1 MATNPM
7 QRKARNSFLLGFML
21 MLIIAAVI
29 IGFLVMQLAKIKQ
42 EEQEK
47 EMASRNVYVLQRDVK
62 SGETISTSD
71 VSMKKVEGSSA
82 PADYDVVIEEDTIS
96 KINLKKGT
104 ILSKSMLTESTEK
117 ITSDL
122 RLQEFNMLAL
132 PVAIEVDDYIDIRF
146 TLPSGVDYIVIP
158 KKKVIDIQDNTI
170 WLQLTED
177 EILTMS
183 NAIYE
188 AYTMPTSKLYI
199 NLYVE
204 PGIQETATPTYPINS
219 AVLEL
224 ISKNPNVVATAKKAL
239 SDRLENLTNQRNNVI
254 NTELQNYSA
263 DAQTNVEER
272 IKEENEKRQEAREK
286 YLEELNGGMYTEEM

>member
-7 QRKARNSFLLGFML
+7 QRKARNSFLLGFMI
-21 MLIIAAVI
+21 MLVIAAVI
-29 IGFLVMQLAKIKQ
+29 IGFLIMQLAKIQQ

-47 EMASRNVYVLQRDVK
+47 QMSEVYVLKKDVK
-62 SGETISTSD
+62 SGETILNSNI
-71 VSMKKVEGSSA
+71 MKVEVESTVA
-82 PADYDVVIEEDTIS
+82 PADCDIEIKEDTIS
-96 KINLKKGT
+96 KINLKAGT
-104 ILSKSMLTESTEK
+104 ILSKSMLTQSTEK

-158 KKKVIDIQDNTI
+158 KKKVIDIQDDTI
-170 WLQLTED
+170 WLQLSED

-224 ISKNPNVVATAKKAL
+224 ISKNPNIVATAKKAL
-239 SDRLENLTNQRNNVI
+239 SDRLESLNVQRDNVI

-286 YLEELNGGMYTEEM
+286 YLEELSGDI

>member
-7 QRKARNSFLLGFML
+7 QRKARNSFLLGFMI
-21 MLIIAAVI
+21 MLIIAAI
-29 IGFLVMQLAKIKQ
+29 IISFLILQLVKIKQ

-47 EMASRNVYVLQRDVK
+47 QMSMVYVLKKDVK
-62 SGETISTSD
+62 SGEAILKSNI
-71 VSMKKVEGSSA
+71 MQAEVESNVA
-82 PADYDVVIEEDTIS
+82 PTDCSIEIKEDTIS
-96 KINLKKGT
+96 KINLKAGT
-104 ILSKSMLTESTEK
+104 ILSKSMLTQSTEK

-158 KKKVIDIQDNTI
+158 KKKVIDIQDDTI
-170 WLQLTED
+170 WLQLTEE

-204 PGIQETATPTYPINS
+204 PGIQETATSTYPINS

-224 ISKNPNVVATAKKAL
+224 ISKNPNVLATAKQAL
-239 SDRLENLTNQRNNVI
+239 SKRLEDLNVQRNNVI

-263 DAQTNVEER
+263 DAQTNIEER

-286 YLEELNGGMYTEEM
+286 YLEELNGDIYTEM